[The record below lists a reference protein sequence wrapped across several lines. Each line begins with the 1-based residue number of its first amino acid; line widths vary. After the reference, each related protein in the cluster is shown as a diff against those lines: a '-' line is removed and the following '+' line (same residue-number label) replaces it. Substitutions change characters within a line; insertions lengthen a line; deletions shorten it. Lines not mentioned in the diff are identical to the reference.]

1 MCSAKPS
8 KPTLAKQNSNP
19 RSSSAPEVPE
29 NPEVPEATAVPALMN
44 LPLFIA
50 RRIYGSEDH
59 QREVSRPAI
68 RIATIGVA
76 IGLAVMIITVSVV
89 FGFKHTIRD
98 KVVGFGSHIQVL
110 NFASS
115 QTPSPPPICISDSL
129 MEVIRK
135 TPGVRHVERFSMTQ
149 GMLKTDDEFLGVGF
163 KGVGNDYDLTFLKD
177 HLVEGEVPTFSND
190 KPEYQLLISRMMAD
204 KLRLK
209 VGDRVY
215 AYFIVNDL
223 RARKFTIKGIYETN
237 MTQFDQS
244 LCFTDFSVPIKIN
257 GWEKDQCSGV
267 EVLVQDFDR
276 LDETAMRF
284 VMSINRRTDKYG
296 ATLTTQTIHEAYPHI
311 FSWLS
316 LLDINVWIILALMVA
331 VAGFTMISGLLI
343 IILERTQMIGILK
356 ALGMRNKTVR
366 HTFLWFAA
374 FIIGRGLFWGN
385 VIGIGLVVLQQ
396 QTGFIHLD
404 PASYY
409 VDTAPMELNIPIIIA
424 LNIATLLISLFVL
437 IAPSFLISH
446 IHPARS
452 MRYE

>member
-1 MCSAKPS
+1 
-8 KPTLAKQNSNP
+8 
-19 RSSSAPEVPE
+19 
-29 NPEVPEATAVPALMN
+29 MN

-50 RRIYGSEDH
+50 RRINGSEG
-59 QREVSRPAI
+59 QRREVSRPAI

-98 KVVGFGSHIQVL
+98 KVVGFGSHIQVENYMAQQL
-110 NFASS
+110 SA
-115 QTPSPPPICISDSL
+115 PVPISISDSL
-129 MEVIRK
+129 MKVMK
-135 TPGVRHVERFSMTQ
+135 QLPGIRHVERYALTQ
-149 GMLKTDDEFLGVGF
+149 GILKTDDDFLGVAF
-163 KGVGNDYDLTFLKD
+163 KGVGSDYDTTFLSE
-177 HLVEGEVPTFSND
+177 HIVEGEMPKFSD
-190 KPEYQLLISRMMAD
+190 GQSKYPLLISRMMAD
-204 KLRLK
+204 KLQLK
-209 VGDRVY
+209 AGEKVY
-215 AYFIVNDL
+215 AYFIGNDDV
-223 RARKFTIKGIYETN
+223 RARKFTITGIYETN

-244 LCFTDFSVPIKIN
+244 LCFTDYNVPIRLN
-257 GWEKDQCSGV
+257 GWEPDQCSGA
-267 EVLVQDFDR
+267 ELLVDDFDQ
-276 LDETAMRF
+276 LEQVAEE
-284 VMSINRRTDKYG
+284 VVGKVNRRTDKYG
-296 ATLTTQTIHEAYPHI
+296 AIITSQTIREAHPHV
-311 FSWLS
+311 FQWLE
-316 LLDINVWIILALMVA
+316 LLDINVWIILALMIC

-374 FIIGRGLFWGN
+374 FIIGRGMLVGDI
-385 VIGIGLVVLQQ
+385 IGIGLVVLQQ

-409 VDTAPMELNIPIIIA
+409 VDTAPMELNIPIIVL
-424 LNIATLLISLFVL
+424 LNVVTLLVSLFVL

>member
-1 MCSAKPS
+1 
-8 KPTLAKQNSNP
+8 
-19 RSSSAPEVPE
+19 
-29 NPEVPEATAVPALMN
+29 MN

-50 RRIYGSEDH
+50 RRINGSEG
-59 QREVSRPAI
+59 QRREVSIPAI

-98 KVVGFGSHIQVL
+98 KVVGFGSHIQVENYL
-110 NFASS
+110 S
-115 QTPSPPPICISDSL
+115 QQLSEPVPIMISDSL
-129 MEVIRK
+129 MK
-135 TPGVRHVERFSMTQ
+135 SMKQLPGVRHIERYSLTQ
-149 GMLKTDDEFLGVGF
+149 GILKTDDDFLGVVF
-163 KGVGNDYDLTFLKD
+163 KGVGSDYDLSFLSK
-177 HLVEGEVPTFSND
+177 HLVEGEMPKFTDGQSSY
-190 KPEYQLLISRMMAD
+190 PLLISRMIAD

-209 VGDRVY
+209 AGQRVF
-215 AYFIVNDL
+215 AYFIGDNDV

-244 LCFTDFSVPIKIN
+244 LCFTDFTIPVRIN
-257 GWEKDQCSGV
+257 GWESDQCSGA
-267 EVLVQDFDR
+267 EVLVDNFDNV
-276 LDETAMRF
+276 DIIAEQF
-284 VMSINRRTDKYG
+284 VQHVNRKTDKYG
-296 ATLTTQTIHEAYPHI
+296 AIITSQTIREAHPHI
-311 FSWLS
+311 FSWLE
-316 LLDINVWIILALMVA
+316 LLDINVWIILVLMIC
-331 VAGFTMISGLLI
+331 VAGFTMVSGLLI

-356 ALGMRNKTVR
+356 ALGMRNKMVR

-374 FIIGRGLFWGN
+374 FIIGRGILWGD
-385 VIGIGLVVLQQ
+385 VIGLGIVILQQ

-409 VDTAPMELNIPIIIA
+409 VDKAPMELNIPIIIL
-424 LNIATLLISLFVL
+424 LNVATLVVSLFVL

>member
-1 MCSAKPS
+1 
-8 KPTLAKQNSNP
+8 
-19 RSSSAPEVPE
+19 
-29 NPEVPEATAVPALMN
+29 MN

-50 RRIYGSEDH
+50 RRINGSED
-59 QREVSRPAI
+59 QRREVSLPAI

-98 KVVGFGSHIQVL
+98 KVVGFGSHIQVENYL
-110 NFASS
+110 S
-115 QTPSPPPICISDSL
+115 QQLSDPVPIAISDSL
-129 MEVIRK
+129 MK
-135 TPGVRHVERFSMTQ
+135 TMKQLPGVKHIERYSLTQ
-149 GMLKTDDEFLGVGF
+149 GILKTDDDFLGVVF
-163 KGVGNDYDLTFLKD
+163 KGVGSDYDVTFLSE
-177 HLVEGEVPTFSND
+177 HLVEGEMPKFTDGQSSY
-190 KPEYQLLISRMMAD
+190 PLLISRMIAD
-204 KLRLK
+204 KLQLK
-209 VGDRVY
+209 AGQRIF
-215 AYFIVNDL
+215 AYFIGNDDV

-244 LCFTDFSVPIKIN
+244 LCFTDFTIPVRIN
-257 GWEKDQCSGV
+257 GWEAAQCSGA
-267 EVLVQDFDR
+267 EVLVDDFDNV
-276 LDETAMRF
+276 DIVAEQF
-284 VMSINRRTDKYG
+284 VQHVNRKTDKYG
-296 ATLTTQTIHEAYPHI
+296 GIITTQTIREAHPHI
-311 FSWLS
+311 FSWLE

-331 VAGFTMISGLLI
+331 VAGFTMVSGLLI

-356 ALGMRNKTVR
+356 ALGMRNKMVR

-374 FIIGRGLFWGN
+374 FIIGRGILWGD
-385 VIGIGLVVLQQ
+385 IIGLGIVILQQ

-409 VDTAPMELNIPIIIA
+409 VDTAPMELNIPIIVL
-424 LNIATLLISLFVL
+424 LNVVTLLVSLFVL